1 MPQFKPPPD
10 SLLNQAAELR
20 AAGKSWEAVA
30 DEVGRTVKTVR
41 NWPEAYSLKWAEL
54 LRKAEARLVSE
65 ATAESVH
72 TLRMQ
77 LRSSDDKASRDAAQK
92 LISFRVAL
100 GKKPKQSTRNKAK
113 KPSSDAA
120 RLVAYLE
127 GLPDDEFHTLAEEF
141 DRRRSDAP
149 PAA

>member
-1 MPQFKPPPD
+1 MAQFKPPPD
-10 SLLNQAAELR
+10 SLLNRAAELR
-20 AAGKSWEAVA
+20 AAGQAWEAVA
-30 DEVGRTVKTVR
+30 EAVGRTVKTVR
-41 NWPEAYSLKWAEL
+41 GWPEAYPEKWADL

-77 LRSSDDKASRDAAQK
+77 LRSDDEKASRDAAQK

-100 GKKPKQSTRNKAK
+100 GKKPKKPGRKPARTPST
-113 KPSSDAA
+113 DAA

-127 GLPDDEFHTLAEEF
+127 GLSDAEFHTLAEEF
-141 DRRRSDAP
+141 DRRRPDAP